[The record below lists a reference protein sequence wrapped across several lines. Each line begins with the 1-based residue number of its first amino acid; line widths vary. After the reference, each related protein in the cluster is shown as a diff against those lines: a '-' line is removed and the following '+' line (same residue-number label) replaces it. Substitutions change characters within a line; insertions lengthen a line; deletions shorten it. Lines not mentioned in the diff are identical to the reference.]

1 MKTPTWCGGGIW
13 ALHPFGELKCRRRH
27 LSSRAA
33 FVTLLITA
41 SLLPLRAQQP
51 AALQAQVPFDAA
63 VRTGK
68 LPNGITYFVRKNARP
83 ANRVLLR
90 LPRKTGSLY
99 GGRAPQGRARC

>member
-1 MKTPTWCGGGIW
+1 MKTPTWCGGRIW
-13 ALHPFGELKCRRRH
+13 TFYAFGELKCRMRD

-90 LPRKTGSLY
+90 LPGQTGSVC
-99 GGRAPQGRARC
+99 ARSDH